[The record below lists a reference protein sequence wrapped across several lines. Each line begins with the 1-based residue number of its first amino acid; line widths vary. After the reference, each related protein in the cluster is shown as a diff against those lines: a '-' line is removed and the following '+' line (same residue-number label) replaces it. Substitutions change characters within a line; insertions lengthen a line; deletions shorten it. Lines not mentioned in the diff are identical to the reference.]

1 MWWIL
6 IKALKSLSNLL
17 FDWCLL
23 CKVYNVWPKKY
34 KGVLIHDAEVS
45 CKIWRTDSKMTGFW
59 WIFTK
64 ALRNLKI
71 FTFMGY
77 FCPKYIMFE
86 LKKYRGVM
94 FYDNEEWCKI
104 WRIKLTCGLENNIGN
119 LANFHQNTWTCLN
132 WNFDGILLSK
142 IENAWV
148 KKLQRSYV

>member
-45 CKIWRTDSKMTGFW
+45 CKIWRTDSKMTGIW

-94 FYDNEEWCKI
+94 FYDNEEWWKI
-104 WRIKLTCGLENNIGN
+104 WRLNWLVVWKMMWGICAKFQEKLTCQFKIDMKN
-119 LANFHQNTWTCLN
+119 LTNFVPSTRKSQKFAL
-132 WNFDGILLSK
+132 
-142 IENAWV
+142 
-148 KKLQRSYV
+148 

>member
-45 CKIWRTDSKMTGFW
+45 CKIWRTDSKMTGIW

-104 WRIKLTCGLENNIGN
+104 WRIKLTCGLENNGEFDKFSPEHLEMSKLELWWDPFI
-119 LANFHQNTWTCLN
+119 QNRKCM
-132 WNFDGILLSK
+132 S
-142 IENAWV
+142 
-148 KKLQRSYV
+148 

>member
-45 CKIWRTDSKMTGFW
+45 CKIWRTDSKMTGIW

-94 FYDNEEWCKI
+94 FYDNEEWWKI
-104 WRIKLTCGLENNIGN
+104 WRIKLTCGLENNGEFDKFSPEHLEMSKLELWWDPFI
-119 LANFHQNTWTCLN
+119 QNRKCM
-132 WNFDGILLSK
+132 S
-142 IENAWV
+142 
-148 KKLQRSYV
+148 

>member
-45 CKIWRTDSKMTGFW
+45 CKIWRTDSKMTGIW

-104 WRIKLTCGLENNIGN
+104 WRIKLTCGLENNGEFDKFSPEHLEMSKLELWRDPFI
-119 LANFHQNTWTCLN
+119 QNRKCM
-132 WNFDGILLSK
+132 S
-142 IENAWV
+142 
-148 KKLQRSYV
+148 

>member
-104 WRIKLTCGLENNIGN
+104 WRIKLTCGLENNGEFDKFSPEHLEMSKLELWWDPFI
-119 LANFHQNTWTCLN
+119 QNRKCM
-132 WNFDGILLSK
+132 S
-142 IENAWV
+142 
-148 KKLQRSYV
+148 

>member
-1 MWWIL
+1 MARRWWIL

-45 CKIWRTDSKMTGFW
+45 CKIWRTDSKMTGIW

-104 WRIKLTCGLENNIGN
+104 WRIKLTCGLENNGEFDKFSPEHLEMSKLELWWDPFI
-119 LANFHQNTWTCLN
+119 QNRKCM
-132 WNFDGILLSK
+132 S
-142 IENAWV
+142 
-148 KKLQRSYV
+148 